1 MGRNRG
7 DRGKI
12 DIHYTHIHEID
23 YPGLV
28 SSSNMENKRP
38 RVPKWQS
45 KIDNSEKLATHGTQD
60 EEKTKQKHNAICVAY
75 HYPQT
80 RH

>member
-28 SSSNMENKRP
+28 SSSNMENKRQ
-38 RVPKWQS
+38 RVPK
-45 KIDNSEKLATHGTQD
+45 
-60 EEKTKQKHNAICVAY
+60 
-75 HYPQT
+75 
-80 RH
+80 